1 MLKKDILLS
10 HVLNKTC
17 ESRVVEQF
25 KVWKEKS
32 IVRLSF
38 FFLRNWKKKK
48 KRKADLGGIRAK
60 LFYFE

>member
-1 MLKKDILLS
+1 MLTKDILLS

-38 FFLRNWKKKK
+38 FFYVIER
-48 KRKADLGGIRAK
+48 KRKKEK
-60 LFYFE
+60 LT